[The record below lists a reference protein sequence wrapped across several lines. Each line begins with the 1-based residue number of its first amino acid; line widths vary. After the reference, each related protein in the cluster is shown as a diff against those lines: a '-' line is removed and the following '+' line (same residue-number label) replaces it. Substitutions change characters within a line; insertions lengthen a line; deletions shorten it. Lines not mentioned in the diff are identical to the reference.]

1 MRVKLRRVGNS
12 YTLTVPTDVVA
23 ELGLAEGSDLDVIVR
38 EDQVVYALAVE
49 PWDAVRA
56 KLKREAESR
65 GINEADIDEAVEQL
79 RRGESKPA

>member
-1 MRVKLRRVGNS
+1 MRVKLRKVGNS

-38 EDQVVYALAVE
+38 EDQVVYAPAVE

-65 GINEADIDEAVEQL
+65 GITETDIDEAVEQL